1 MNEENKEV
9 VVEEAPTQEIAAE
22 NQQSEEI
29 KDTPIEPPKKDAGFN
44 WEQTR
49 QALHLQKQQ
58 IEELKAKL
66 EQSSQPKPQP
76 EEDVFAGLD
85 PNDYLTVEKAKELST
100 KHAGKEA
107 ARIARQV
114 VQEYVQQQNV
124 ATDESKARSK
134 YEDFDYVIENFAIPM
149 IKNDPALAYKIQ
161 SSKNPAEVAYK
172 LAKIS
177 DEYEAET
184 MKQQSPSPKAEK
196 ILKNTQRPV
205 SSAAASSPLKTQA
218 DNFSKMS
225 KEEIWAQS
233 QKYAR
238 QG

>member
-1 MNEENKEV
+1 MNEENKEAI
-9 VVEEAPTQEIAAE
+9 VEETPKQEIVQE
-22 NQQSEEI
+22 QQQVEET
-29 KDTPIEPPKKDAGFN
+29 KEVPVDASKKDANFN

-114 VQEYVQQQNV
+114 VQEYVQQQAV
-124 ATDESKARSK
+124 ATDESKARAK
-134 YEDFDYVIENFAIPM
+134 YEDFDYVIEHFAIPM

-161 SSKNPAEVAYK
+161 NSKNPAEIAYK

-177 DEYEAET
+177 DEYEAEN
-184 MKQQSPSPKAEK
+184 MKQQTVNPKAEK

-205 SSAAASSPLKTQA
+205 SSSAASAPLKSQA

-238 QG
+238 QA